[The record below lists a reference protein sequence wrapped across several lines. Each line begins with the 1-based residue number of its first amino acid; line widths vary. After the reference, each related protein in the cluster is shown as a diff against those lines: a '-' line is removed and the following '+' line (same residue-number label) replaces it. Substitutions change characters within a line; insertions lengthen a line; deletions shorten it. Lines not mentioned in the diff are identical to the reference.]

1 MVRWFLS
8 WLIKNSKGKRI
19 DMSQVFIGYDTYG
32 IEGVDESFIH
42 FIFDMTLAQVAGDQN
57 SEVGLVVT
65 SDEQM
70 RSLNHRYRDKDRST
84 NVLSFANDEIKD
96 FVSTENSLDKN
107 YLGDVYI
114 SYPTLMREAHDLH
127 ETSRERFAQ
136 LFIHGVLHLLGF
148 DHEDKADAE
157 VMEQLEDKILAT
169 II

>member
-1 MVRWFLS
+1 
-8 WLIKNSKGKRI
+8 
-19 DMSQVFIGYDTYG
+19 MSQVFIGYDTYG